1 MVTYPAKFGSHEH
14 CGSRDIMLL
23 VAKEGD
29 SRCSHFNLPV
39 LFISKG
45 HGLKADG
52 ISY

>member
-1 MVTYPAKFGSHEH
+1 MVIFPAKFGSHEH
-14 CGSRDIMLL
+14 CGSIDIMLL
-23 VAKEGD
+23 VAKGGD
-29 SRCSHFNLPV
+29 SICSHFNLSL